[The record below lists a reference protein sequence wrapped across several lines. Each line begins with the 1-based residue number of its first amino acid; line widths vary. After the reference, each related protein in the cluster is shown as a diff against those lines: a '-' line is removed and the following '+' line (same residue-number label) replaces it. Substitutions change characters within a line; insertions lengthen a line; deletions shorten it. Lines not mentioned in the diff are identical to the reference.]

1 MFHRFTLNGSEA
13 QELVAV
19 GVVMPSGT
27 VFVEYLERDVFDEP
41 VPEAE
46 AYPTGVEAI
55 IGLVE
60 NESDVVFMWEDDP
73 DENIDQKVET
83 TAEDIWGQIPDDL

>member
-1 MFHRFTLNGSEA
+1 MFHRFTLNGSET

-27 VFVEYLERDVFDEP
+27 VFVEYLKRDVFDEP

-46 AYPTGVEAI
+46 AYPTGIEAVVS
-55 IGLVE
+55 LVDV
-60 NESDVVFMWEDDP
+60 ESDVVFMWEDDP
-73 DENIDQKVET
+73 DENIDPKVET
-83 TAEDIWGQIPDDL
+83 TAEDIWGQLPDDL